1 MFLIYT
7 YRMSIKSKLV
17 QLLKALENIENEIN
31 LATFNETEKK
41 VFYTVVTLS
50 NNNKKCNISDV
61 IDHSGLSRSSVYKAL
76 KKLDSRSL
84 IQISQSS
91 DDKREFILNPII

>member
-1 MFLIYT
+1 MT
-7 YRMSIKSKLV
+7 IKSKLV
-17 QLLKALENIENEIN
+17 QLLKALENIEKEIN

-50 NNNKKCNISDV
+50 NNDKKCNISDV

-84 IQISQSS
+84 IKISQSS

>member
-1 MFLIYT
+1 
-7 YRMSIKSKLV
+7 MSIKSKLV

-50 NNNKKCNISDV
+50 NNDKKCNISDV

-76 KKLDSRSL
+76 RKLDSRSL
-84 IQISQSS
+84 IKISQSS

>member
-1 MFLIYT
+1 
-7 YRMSIKSKLV
+7 MSIKSKLV

-31 LATFNETEKK
+31 LAAFNETEKK

-50 NNNKKCNISDV
+50 NNDKKCNISDV

-91 DDKREFILNPII
+91 DDKRQFILNPII

>member
-1 MFLIYT
+1 
-7 YRMSIKSKLV
+7 MSIKSKLI

-31 LATFNETEKK
+31 LAAFNETEKK

-50 NNNKKCNISDV
+50 SNDKKCNISDV

>member
-1 MFLIYT
+1 
-7 YRMSIKSKLV
+7 MSIKLKLV
-17 QLLKALENIENEIN
+17 QLLKALENIEKEIN

-50 NNNKKCNISDV
+50 NNDKKCNISDV

>member
-1 MFLIYT
+1 
-7 YRMSIKSKLV
+7 MSKSYIEQLANLLQMLQNLDRDLNLV
-17 QLLKALENIENEIN
+17 G
-31 LATFNETEKK
+31 FNETEKK

-50 NNNKKCNISDV
+50 NNKKKCNISDV
-61 IDHSGLSRSSVYKAL
+61 IDYSGLSRSSVYKAL
-76 KKLDSRSL
+76 KKLDATSL